1 MFVHM
6 CTSSYVRTCI
16 HTRVYIFI
24 CISAVTKGHKIASGP
39 NTHTKHTH
47 THTQTHA
54 HLHKHTHRQPR
65 RHKDTH
71 HSHVIKS
78 NPGIASA
85 LFPCKQTP
93 ERATCWPNHAL
104 IAPTVRP
111 NCWFAFVVFEHVA
124 WSTKPFPNI
133 FSLTERDSRRKK
145 DGNGNFHVSVPQ
157 YATRPQT
164 QRQTQRQPQRHIYTY
179 SHTRAYARDT
189 CVYIFIYIYVY
200 IEIYRDFTHM
210 ATYVFLSIYT

>member
-1 MFVHM
+1 MFVYM
-6 CTSSYVRTCI
+6 CTSSYVRTYI
-16 HTRVYIFI
+16 HTRVYTCLYGFRQ
-24 CISAVTKGHKIASGP
+24 SQRVTKSHQAQTHTP
-39 NTHTKHTH
+39 NTHTHTH

-111 NCWFAFVVFEHVA
+111 NCWFVFVVFEHVA

-145 DGNGNFHVSVPQ
+145 DGNENFHVSVPQ

-179 SHTRAYARDT
+179 SHTWAYARVHIHT
-189 CVYIFIYIYVY
+189 
-200 IEIYRDFTHM
+200 RTHK
-210 ATYVFLSIYT
+210 T